1 MQTFTSFLLLALSAT
16 ALAFPTQ
23 PGRRTTCDGTST
35 SPSAAPV
42 AAAGSNSTTTSGAI
56 NPALVP
62 DFGVVAGTN
71 EGAQQAGSCDG
82 FAAATN
88 AKVLIPCTCPP
99 SRDSFLAAL
108 NKNVAAGQVQGT
120 PVKFNNNAA
129 DQSTATNQQRGT
141 AMLVTLQNLF
151 GPGKGCPA
159 ASAPN
164 FAVLQKSG
172 TVSSK
177 LFVGPGATA

>member
-1 MQTFTSFLLLALSAT
+1 MQSFTSLLLLVLSTT

-23 PGRRTTCDGTST
+23 HGRRTTCDGTS
-35 SPSAAPV
+35 SSAAPV
-42 AAAGSNSTTTSGAI
+42 AAASNSTAGAV

-71 EGAQQAGSCDG
+71 ANAQQVGSCDG

-108 NKNVAAGQVQGT
+108 NMNVAAGSVQGT
-120 PVKFNNNAA
+120 PVQFNNNAA
-129 DQSTATNQQRGT
+129 DQSAATNQQRGT

-172 TVSSK
+172 TFSQK
-177 LFVGPGATA
+177 TFVGPGATA

>member
-1 MQTFTSFLLLALSAT
+1 MLSLKTILLLALSAT
-16 ALAFPTQ
+16 ALALPTQ
-23 PGRRTTCDGTST
+23 PGRRTTYDGTTTNSHTLAT
-35 SPSAAPV
+35 SA
-42 AAAGSNSTTTSGAI
+42 SNSTGNAI

-120 PVKFNNNAA
+120 PVKFNNNAS
-129 DQSTATNQQRGT
+129 DQSTTANKDRGT
-141 AMLVTLQNLF
+141 ALLVTLQNLN
-151 GPGKGCPA
+151 GAGKGCPA

-172 TVSSK
+172 TFSQK